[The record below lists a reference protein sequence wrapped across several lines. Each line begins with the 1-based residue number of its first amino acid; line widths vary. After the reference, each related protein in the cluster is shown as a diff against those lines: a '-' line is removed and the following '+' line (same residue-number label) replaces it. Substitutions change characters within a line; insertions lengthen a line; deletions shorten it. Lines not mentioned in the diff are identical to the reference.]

1 MDYRLE
7 NLKIDFI
14 IFSVI
19 VFGAVLLCAFADF
32 YTCSITE
39 LYRPFGYILVNYISP
54 IILLYLGSM
63 LGTHNKMGYF
73 SISVL
78 AFIWFAYF
86 TIANTDLAYRLP
98 F

>member
-1 MDYRLE
+1 MDYKLE

-19 VFGAVLLCAFADF
+19 VFCGVMLCAFADF
-32 YTCSITE
+32 YACSITE
-39 LYRPFGYILVNYISP
+39 LYRPFGYILVNYIFP
-54 IILLYLGSM
+54 IILVYLGSM
-63 LGTHNKMGYF
+63 LGSHDKIGYF
-73 SISVL
+73 SISVI

-86 TIANTDLAYRLP
+86 TVANTDLAYRLP